1 MNNRVYNILFHT
13 HTISGIFIS
22 LALYVIFFAGSF
34 SFFRDEIV
42 SWERNEPL
50 SEDWG
55 GLGNTDFDQVL
66 DTLDSRKG
74 LQGWDVSFNQYYDE
88 QRTSVSFSPPP
99 GVEVERKGRRGNFI
113 YLNTENLKSYDYQS
127 SYSLGEFLYRLHFF
141 AQLNLWGRSGYL
153 LAGIVA
159 FFFLF
164 AVITGVVVHWNKIVS
179 NFYLFRPY
187 NSLKNLWTDAHTG
200 LGILGLPYQFMFAL
214 TGVYLIVGFSIMSPP
229 VLSFAYGGDQEK
241 LNEEFEFNQPKF
253 EPAGKPLEASAS
265 VNALIGK
272 TLQMW
277 PDMVI
282 RNVNVFNYGD
292 QNMHVKIDGH
302 PSFSSKFA
310 GLGGIVY
317 HAASREIVSKR
328 ELMTETSFFN
338 GARATMI
345 RLHFGDFGGVGL
357 KLIYFGL
364 GILSCFV
371 IISGVLIWQVA
382 RDKKHVEPTKR
393 KFNAWLVW
401 FYLAAALS
409 MYPVFALTFVGI
421 KFFLEPDSLDRSAF
435 IYQTFFW
442 SWLAFTVLFTALRSN
457 WLTNKLCLIVGGALG
472 LIVPIAN
479 GVKSG
484 NWFWESFAQGH
495 TDVFLID
502 VFWLVL
508 GMITLWIGFSLKKK
522 NAESPVLEK
531 PKAMANSI

>member
-1 MNNRVYNILFHT
+1 MNNRAYNILFHT
-13 HTISGIFIS
+13 HTISGICIS

-55 GLGNTDFDQVL
+55 LGKTDFDLVL
-66 DTLDSRKG
+66 DTLDQRKG
-74 LQGWDVSFNQYYDE
+74 LKGWDVSFNQYYDE

-99 GVEVERKGRRGNFI
+99 GVKVERQGRRGNFI
-113 YLNTENLKSYDYQS
+113 YLNTQNLKSYDYQN

-253 EPAGKPLEASAS
+253 EPAGKPLEGSAS
-265 VNALIGK
+265 VNALIEK
-272 TLQMW
+272 TLALW
-277 PDMVI
+277 PEMVI
-282 RNVNVFNYGD
+282 RHVNVFNYGD
-292 QNMHVKIDGH
+292 QNMHVKVEGH

-310 GLGGIVY
+310 GLGNVVY
-317 HAASREIVSKR
+317 HAASGEVVSKK
-328 ELMTETSFFN
+328 ELMQDTSFYN

-345 RLHFGDFGGVGL
+345 RLHFGDFGGLGL

-382 RDKKHVEPTKR
+382 RDKKHIDPAKR
-393 KFNAWLVW
+393 KFNAWLTW
-401 FYLAAALS
+401 FYLAAALG
-409 MYPVFALTFVGI
+409 MYPVTAFTFLAVKIGLNPEDVG
-421 KFFLEPDSLDRSAF
+421 RMTF
-435 IYQTFFW
+435 IFQMFFW
-442 SWLAFTVLFTALRSN
+442 SWLAVTLLLTFLRDN
-457 WLTNKLCLIVGGALG
+457 WLTNRLCLISGGMMG
-472 LIVPIAN
+472 ILIPVAN
-479 GVKSG
+479 GIKTG
-484 NWFWESFAQGH
+484 NWFWESWALGYG
-495 TDVFLID
+495 DVFLID
-502 VFWLVL
+502 VFWLGL
-508 GMITLWIGFSLKKK
+508 GIISLWIGGRLKRKSVPK
-522 NAESPVLEK
+522 PVEK
-531 PKAMANSI
+531 IEREALLR